1 MVMASA
7 SSYWRSAIQMDSGAG
22 RYIVHESQLEYKCR
36 RLNCER
42 TLIGFSGRLRLRH
55 APPLPEILGRSIQA
69 SVS

>member
-1 MVMASA
+1 M
-7 SSYWRSAIQMDSGAG
+7 QMDAVSG

-55 APPLPEILGRSIQA
+55 APLPPEILGRSIQA